1 MWQYGVGQGSSSL
14 VVTLPSKGLTMILF
28 ANSDRL
34 VRPLPLADGD
44 ISVSP
49 FAQLFFNL
57 FSKLGVQ

>member
-1 MWQYGVGQGSSSL
+1 
-14 VVTLPSKGLTMILF
+14 MILF

-34 VRPLPLADGD
+34 VRPLPLDDGD